1 MEPRLGRA
9 AGPLL
14 GLLGLLLLFG
24 TWEASM
30 RVGLLPANLLPRPS
44 DLPAA
49 WLDELRS
56 GAWPRAIG
64 DSLTHYALGLVIGTV
79 LGIVL
84 GVACASLRV
93 LDGLLAGIVR
103 LLRPIP
109 GLAWV
114 PFAILW
120 FGLST
125 AGATFV
131 IAISVLWIN
140 FYAAH
145 GAVGAID
152 RTLLEVAR
160 AFGHGSFAARLTK
173 IVLPAAA
180 PGILAGMRTG
190 TGQAWM
196 SVVAAELFGVPGIG
210 ARMMQASSLLATDLV
225 VVYMLTIALLYAVSD
240 AVFVL
245 VRDRLL
251 AWQRA

>member
-1 MEPRLGRA
+1 MTSPRRRTP
-9 AGPLL
+9 PLL
-14 GLLGLLLLFG
+14 LGALGLALLFG
-24 TWEASM
+24 LWEGAM
-30 RVGLLPANLLPRPS
+30 RVGLLPANLLPYPS

-49 WLDELRS
+49 WAGELRS
-56 GAWPRAIG
+56 GAWPRAIL
-64 DSLTHYALGLVIGTV
+64 DSLTHYALGLLIGTV

-84 GVACASLRV
+84 GIACALLPT
-93 LDGLLAGIVR
+93 LDALLAGIVR

-145 GAVGAID
+145 GAVQAID
-152 RTLLEVAR
+152 RDLIEVAR
-160 AFGHGSFAARLTK
+160 AFGHRGFVSRLSK

-180 PGILAGMRTG
+180 PGILAGLRTG

-225 VVYMLTIALLYAVSD
+225 VVYMLTIALLYALTD
-240 AVFVL
+240 ICFVL
-245 VRDRLL
+245 VRNRLL
-251 AWQRA
+251 SWQNP